1 MGCCKEVASHV
12 IQGEEMK
19 YPYIKTWRG
28 RILVKV
34 SLDKENETLEWYS
47 LNEIKQILIEQKEER
62 KMK

>member
-1 MGCCKEVASHV
+1 
-12 IQGEEMK
+12 MK

-34 SLDKENETLEWYS
+34 ILDKENETLEWYS
-47 LNEIKQILIEQKEER
+47 LKEIKQILIEQKEER